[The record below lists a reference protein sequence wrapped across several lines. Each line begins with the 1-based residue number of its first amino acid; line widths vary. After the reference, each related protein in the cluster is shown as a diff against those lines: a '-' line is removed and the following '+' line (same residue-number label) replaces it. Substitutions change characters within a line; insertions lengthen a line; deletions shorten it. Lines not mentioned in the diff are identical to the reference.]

1 MKLTN
6 INKVYNDKTIFK
18 DFNFECQNNDFVV
31 IVGKSG
37 VGKTTLLNIIA
48 DLTDYKGNVEKQG
61 KISYMLQEDILL
73 ENLNIMD
80 NLKLATNKGENDIKS
95 ISKNLQIESHLLSKP
110 SQLSGGIARRV
121 SLARALLKESDILLL
136 DEPTKSLDEETKN
149 ICIET
154 IKKELIQ
161 KPRLTI
167 CVTHNLAD
175 FEKLATKILEL
186 NDMC

>member
-48 DLTDYKGNVEKQG
+48 HLTDYKGNVEKQG

-80 NLKLATNKGENDIKS
+80 NLKLATNKQPQIVWDILKL
-95 ISKNLQIESHLLSKP
+95 KNL
-110 SQLSGGIARRV
+110 
-121 SLARALLKESDILLL
+121 RALTLLKS
-136 DEPTKSLDEETKN
+136 
-149 ICIET
+149 
-154 IKKELIQ
+154 
-161 KPRLTI
+161 
-167 CVTHNLAD
+167 
-175 FEKLATKILEL
+175 
-186 NDMC
+186 

>member
-1 MKLTN
+1 MKLIN
-6 INKVYNDKTIFK
+6 INKIYNDKTIFK

-48 DLTDYKGNVEKQG
+48 DLTDFKGQVEKQG
-61 KISYMLQEDILL
+61 DLAYMLQEDILL
-73 ENLNIMD
+73 ENLTLID
-80 NLKLATNKGENDIKS
+80 NLKLTTKKSEEKIKNIARDLKIEN
-95 ISKNLQIESHLLSKP
+95 HLKLKP

-121 SLARALLKESDILLL
+121 SLARALLKDSDILLL

-154 IKKELIQ
+154 IKKELF
-161 KPRLTI
+161 KNPRLTL
-167 CVTHNLAD
+167 CVTHDRDD
-175 FEKLATKILEL
+175 FQTLATKTLIIK
-186 NDMC
+186 